1 MALTRPK
8 PQAFIWLAGLLAF
21 FIYLLTLA
29 PSITWRN
36 QGADSGDLAA
46 AVAVGGVPHPPGY
59 PTYLLLADLF
69 KPLLWGGDVAYRLN
83 LLSASSAALAVT
95 VTGLLIY
102 QTLHAARPKSS
113 ETSAV
118 FAPVWAAVA
127 AALTLAFSR
136 LLWSQAVIAE
146 VYALHTLLAALLLLL
161 AFQLTPAN
169 QGWLGPGVVGLLG
182 LSLGNHPSIILLTPL
197 LLAALSRLRWNGRLI
212 ISCGFAFLLGLSV
225 YVVIPYRAAQMPP
238 VNWGVADSWSGFTWL
253 VTAQPYR
260 QYLFSLPWEFIPTRL
275 GSLAYL
281 LAQTFL
287 GWGVPAGLAGWLRLM
302 RHHRPLGYGSLISF
316 LLIGA
321 FALGYNTTDSYLY
334 LLPAMVIFSM
344 WVGWGLTGLVS
355 ALPAR
360 FQRQWLLTG
369 LSMGLLP
376 GLSLWL
382 NFSGQ
387 DLSQDYEALAYAQQR
402 LDSAAPRAVI
412 VTENDPDT
420 FALWYG
426 RYGLGLR
433 PDVAIVNKNLW
444 PYAWYQKSLYR
455 THPHLPLITPE
466 QLFDES
472 PTFFQSKLFPAPIH
486 HIAEGNSETQRDY
499 PLPE

>member
-1 MALTRPK
+1 MAVTRPK
-8 PQAFIWLAGLLAF
+8 AQTFIWLAGLLAF

-36 QGADSGDLAA
+36 GGADSGDLAA
-46 AVAVGGVPHPPGY
+46 VVAVGGVPHPPGY
-59 PTYLLLADLF
+59 PTYLLLAELF
-69 KPLLWGGDVAYRLN
+69 KPLPWGDVAYRLN
-83 LLSASSAALAVT
+83 LFSASSTALAVA
-95 VTGLLIY
+95 VNGLFIY
-102 QTLHAARPKSS
+102 QTLRATAPKSP
-113 ETSAV
+113 ETNADL
-118 FAPVWAAVA
+118 APTWATAA
-127 AALTLAFSR
+127 TAALTLAFSR

-146 VYALHTLLAALLLLL
+146 VYALHTLLTALLLLF

-182 LSLGNHPSIILLTPL
+182 LSLGNHPTIILLMPL
-197 LLAALSRLRWNGRLI
+197 LLAALSRLRWNGWLFVT
-212 ISCGFAFLLGLSV
+212 CVFTFLLGLSV
-225 YVVIPYRAAQMPP
+225 YAVIPYRAAQMPP
-238 VNWGVADSWSGFTWL
+238 VNWGMADNWSGFTWL

-260 QYLFSLPWEFIPTRL
+260 QFLFSLPWEFIPARL
-275 GSLAYL
+275 GALTYL

-287 GWGVPAGLAGWLRLM
+287 GWGISAGLIGWFRLV
-302 RHHRPLGYGSLISF
+302 RHYRPLGYSSLISF

-334 LLPAMVIFSM
+334 LLPAMVIFSL
-344 WVGWGLTGLVS
+344 WVGWGLDGLVS
-355 ALPAR
+355 ALPIR
-360 FQRQWLLTG
+360 FQRQWFLIG
-369 LSMGLLP
+369 LSMWLLP

-387 DLSQDYEALAYAQQR
+387 DLSQDYEALAYVQQR
-402 LDSAAPRAVI
+402 LDLAAPGTVI

-444 PYAWYQKSLYR
+444 PYAWYQQSLYQ
-455 THPHLPLITPE
+455 THPHLPLITSE
-466 QLFDES
+466 QLLR
-472 PTFFQSKLFPAPIH
+472 K
-486 HIAEGNSETQRDY
+486 Y
-499 PLPE
+499 PLPRCGGGARGGG